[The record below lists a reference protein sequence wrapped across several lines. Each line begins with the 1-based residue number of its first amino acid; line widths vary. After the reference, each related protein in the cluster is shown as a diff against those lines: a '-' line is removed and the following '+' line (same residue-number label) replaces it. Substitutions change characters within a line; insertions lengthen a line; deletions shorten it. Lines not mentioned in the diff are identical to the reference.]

1 MADISKCMD
10 FLCPSKEKCYR
21 FTAPVSQWQS
31 YGSFGREEDADSCSY
46 FWEINCPKCGQKDGV
61 HKMGCETRKITII
74 NIMQSDEELGLYNET
89 K

>member
-31 YGSFGREEDADSCSY
+31 YGGFANITVGPRVSPADSL
-46 FWEINCPKCGQKDGV
+46 NKC
-61 HKMGCETRKITII
+61 R
-74 NIMQSDEELGLYNET
+74 N
-89 K
+89 